1 MYRCSR
7 NGYTYFLCC
16 YQYRESARSVR
27 RPFQS
32 QRLYRFR
39 YLPSGFHLYSFLRA
53 PALFQIVMRELTAFC
68 DFLLF
73 KTQYNMYR
81 IRRGFL
87 LASSYVY
94 AYIINQDSR
103 QGFGSAIS
111 SCPRT
116 FLQFL
121 FQPSSQALQ
130 VLLKDPNNRL
140 RYHLVGVGKSGS

>member
-32 QRLYRFR
+32 Q
-39 YLPSGFHLYSFLRA
+39 A